1 MNITNDEL
9 RDIVEQVRYL
19 SSEGEVANYIPALEK
34 ADPSTLSIVIASKH
48 NTVSAGDIDE
58 LFTVQSIS
66 KILTLAIVLDDL
78 GSENVFKKVGMESTE
93 DKFDSISNLEKN
105 LKPIN
110 PMVNA
115 GALVVTDMIKGRDK
129 NEKLDRILTLIHKIT
144 NNSNINYN
152 LDVAKSEYETGFQNE
167 AICYLLKKQN
177 LIDSNINDLL
187 EVYTKQCAI
196 EMNCKDLARI
206 GYVLANDGVV
216 PETGEVLISKK
227 VVEIITA
234 VMVICGMYT
243 VAGEF
248 AIKVGIP
255 AKSGVSGA
263 LLGIASGKYGIGIY
277 GPSLDKEGNSIAGTK
292 LLELISNKLELSI
305 FK

>member
-1 MNITNDEL
+1 MNITNSEL
-9 RDIVEQVRYL
+9 NDIVEQVRYL
-19 SSEGEVANYIPALEK
+19 GSEGEVANYIPALAK
-34 ADPSTLSIVIASKH
+34 ADPSTLSVVIASK
-48 NTVSAGDIDE
+48 NSIVSAGDIDE

-66 KILTLAIVLDDL
+66 KVLTLAIVLDDL
-78 GSENVFKKVGMESTE
+78 GPENVFKKVGMEPTE
-93 DKFDSISNLEKN
+93 DEFDSISNLEKN
-105 LKPIN
+105 SKPIN

-115 GALVVTDMIKGRDK
+115 GALVVTDMIKGGDK
-129 NEKLDRILTLIHKIT
+129 NEKLDKILTLIRKVT
-144 NNSNINYN
+144 NNSNIDYN
-152 LDVAKSEYETGFQNE
+152 IDVAKSEYETGFQNE

-177 LIDSNINDLL
+177 LIDSDVNELL

-196 EMNCKDLARI
+196 EINCKDLARI
-206 GYVLANDGVV
+206 GYVLANNGFD

-227 VVEIITA
+227 VVKIITA
-234 VMVICGMYT
+234 IMVICGMYT

-263 LLGIASGKYGIGIY
+263 LLGVAPGKYGIGIY
-277 GPSLDKEGNSIAGTK
+277 GPSLNVYGNSITGSK